1 MEAKTK
7 LYEKLSHKNFNRSDE
22 ILRRYLVRFDQKDKD
37 QNQPDEDETPDL
49 FPESE
54 EEGEEKY
61 NSDYYDE
68 DVSPEEQW

>member
-7 LYEKLSHKNFNRSDE
+7 LYEKLSQKNFNRSDE
-22 ILRRYLVRFDQKDKD
+22 ILKRYLVRFDQKDKD
-37 QNQPDEDETPDL
+37 QYQPDEDEIPDL
-49 FPESE
+49 PPESE
-54 EEGEEKY
+54 EEEEEKY